1 MKYIFRVLS
10 EASDSI
16 FRIYVCIFIAF
27 VFIIKIT
34 FSIYGFDS
42 NPLFSSYFS
51 DNLLPEITGMI
62 IEMVLFIFVIDV
74 VRASEAAKQEH
85 NKEMS
90 LQNGKIEIE
99 HRLRSQLRA
108 LLRRVFEEVELS
120 DGVTGAKFKFHS
132 SEHDENQSAL
142 VLLKEKLTDE
152 LGSSS
157 FSENLILA
165 AEFELPMML
174 SLVSVN
180 AELSGRHLKAWMNII
195 FYLKQISNDSNIQE
209 NTAKLIDWIAMFD
222 KFSYQQKL
230 ID

>member
-1 MKYIFRVLS
+1 
-10 EASDSI
+10 
-16 FRIYVCIFIAF
+16 
-27 VFIIKIT
+27 
-34 FSIYGFDS
+34 
-42 NPLFSSYFS
+42 
-51 DNLLPEITGMI
+51 
-62 IEMVLFIFVIDV
+62 MVLFIFVIDV
-74 VRASEAAKQEH
+74 VRASEAAKQEY

-90 LQNGKIEIE
+90 LKNGKIEIE

-142 VLLKEKLTDE
+142 ALLKEKLTDE